1 MKLRTSLLIALAS
14 SVLVAIPVSAE
25 TLVLGINGNA
35 EVGATGTSEFIN
47 FGGFPKGPPYVASP
61 AYGTFEVSLVNP
73 SIFLTNNVT
82 PGEFGMIQSLNSTTT
97 PVGVV
102 LNPNPT
108 TDLPFMKFNGPP
120 PPGAGGTNLEVFLT
134 ELLPGS
140 TVGPFTLADTPNGA
154 TASFDISGFVYNTN
168 DQSKTNI
175 SGVFSATFA
184 GTSVATLLAE
194 AAAGQTIP
202 TPYSGTFTITAVPEP
217 VSLSLMGIGLVG
229 AGLVA
234 RRRRARR

>member
-14 SVLVAIPVSAE
+14 SVLAAIPVSAE

-47 FGGFPKGPPYVASP
+47 FGGFPVGPPYVGSP
-61 AYGTFEVSLVNP
+61 GYG
-73 SIFLTNNVT
+73 
-82 PGEFGMIQSLNSTTT
+82 
-97 PVGVV
+97 
-102 LNPNPT
+102 
-108 TDLPFMKFNGPP
+108 
-120 PPGAGGTNLEVFLT
+120 
-134 ELLPGS
+134 
-140 TVGPFTLADTPNGA
+140 
-154 TASFDISGFVYNTN
+154 
-168 DQSKTNI
+168 
-175 SGVFSATFA
+175 TFA

-234 RRRRARR
+234 RRRQARR